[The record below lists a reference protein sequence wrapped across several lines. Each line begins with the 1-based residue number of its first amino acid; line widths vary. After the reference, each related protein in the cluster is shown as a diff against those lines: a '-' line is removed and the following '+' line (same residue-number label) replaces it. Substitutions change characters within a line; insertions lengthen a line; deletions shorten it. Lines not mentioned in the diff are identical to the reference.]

1 MTDTTTTTPTLG
13 EKRTIFMAADG
24 FGEDLKRELKRHL
37 EATRPAEFTIVDLGT
52 DTYFDAAAK
61 VGRQISG
68 SGSSG
73 TGDYGLLVCGT
84 GMGVG
89 MVANNFPGVRAAT
102 VETVS
107 AARCS
112 RAVNDA
118 NVICLG
124 QLVTPPD
131 QAKRLVDAFFDQ
143 AFNTCPSDEDGK
155 PMAWW
160 NDNVEAFLST
170 SHEGLTRVEEGA
182 RKL

>member
-1 MTDTTTTTPTLG
+1 MTDTPN
-13 EKRTIFMAADG
+13 EKRTIYMAADG
-24 FGEDLKRELKRHL
+24 FGEDLKNEMKRHL
-37 EATRPAEFTIVDLGT
+37 EITRSEFTIQDLGT

-61 VGRQISG
+61 VGRQLGQNNNS
-68 SGSSG
+68 
-73 TGDYGLLVCGT
+73 GDYGLLVCGT

-107 AARCS
+107 AARCA

-143 AFNTCPSDEDGK
+143 SFNTRPTDDDGK
-155 PMAWW
+155 PMEWW
-160 NDNVEAFLST
+160 NDNVEAFLAT
-170 SHEGLTRVEEGA
+170 SLEGLARVEAEA
-182 RKL
+182 QKF

>member
-1 MTDTTTTTPTLG
+1 
-13 EKRTIFMAADG
+13 
-24 FGEDLKRELKRHL
+24 
-37 EATRPAEFTIVDLGT
+37 VDLGT
-52 DTYFDAAAK
+52 ETYFDAAAK
-61 VGRQISG
+61 VGRQIGRHVNKDDSSG
-68 SGSSG
+68 SGSGSGSNG
-73 TGDYGLLVCGT
+73 TGAYGLLVCGT

-107 AARCS
+107 AARCA

-124 QLVTPPD
+124 QLVTPLD

-143 AFNTCPSDEDGK
+143 AFNTRPSDEDGT
-155 PMAWW
+155 PVAWW

-170 SHEGLTRVEEGA
+170 SHEGLSRVEEEA